1 MSRSPKVNSQGWVVL
16 KSFTKPGQAQSRL
29 EELFDLSN
37 TECTMVIFGGAG
49 DLSHRK
55 LVPALYNL
63 HRSGQL
69 SSGFSLFGVDRKQK
83 STRQYRDEL
92 AASVEQYSESS
103 WSSEEWEKIEKKIFY
118 ESIDLQDPA
127 AYLYLKEM
135 LDNRAREHHSGNNH
149 LYYLAV
155 SPPLFAIINSNLRRL
170 GLSASSSGWRR
181 IMIEKPF
188 GHDLTSATELNS
200 AISAAFGEEDIYRID
215 HYLGK
220 EMLQNTMVIR
230 FANTIFEPLWNN
242 NYIDHIQI
250 SAAESDGI
258 GDRGRYYDQTGAMR
272 DMVQSH
278 LFQLLTV
285 TAMEP
290 PGRIDADT
298 VRWEKL
304 KLLKN
309 VHLWPGSAASEKI
322 IFGQYSG
329 FLKEK
334 DINARS
340 QTETFAALKLA
351 IDNERWQG
359 VPFYLRIGKKLEDKL
374 VKIVIQ
380 FKDPPDPYA
389 HLLPGSSISGRDK
402 LFNLLTLKVQPREG
416 AVLQFNIKKPATVT
430 EIVPAEMDFCQ
441 PCAFLINTPEA
452 YERLLK
458 DAMVGDKTRFSAWDE
473 IERAWKVVDSIY
485 KVYNRAEFPMQS
497 YEPGSTGPQAAGEML
512 GREGR
517 RWWY

>member
-1 MSRSPKVNSQGWVVL
+1 MSNNK
-16 KSFTKPGQAQSRL
+16 
-29 EELFDLSN
+29 
-37 TECTMVIFGGAG
+37 CTIVIFGGAG

-55 LVPALYNL
+55 LILALYNL

-69 SSGFSLFGVDRKQK
+69 SSGFSLVGVDSKQK
-83 STRQYRDEL
+83 STRQYRNEL
-92 AASVEQYSESS
+92 AASVEKYSEST
-103 WSSEEWEKIEKKIFY
+103 WSSEEWKKIEKKIY
-118 ESIDLQDPA
+118 YKSIDLQDA
-127 AYLYLKEM
+127 ACYLHLKEM
-135 LDNRAREHHSGNNH
+135 LGVRTREHHSGNKH

-155 SPPLFAIINSNLRRL
+155 SPQLFAIINANLRRL
-170 GLSASSSGWRR
+170 GMSASSSGWRR

-188 GHDLTSATELNS
+188 GYDLASAAELNS
-200 AISAAFGEEDIYRID
+200 AISTAFSEEDIYRID

-220 EMLQNTMVIR
+220 EVLKNTLVIR

-242 NYIDHIQI
+242 NYIDHVQI
-250 SAAESDGI
+250 SAAENDGI
-258 GDRGRYYDQTGAMR
+258 GNRGRYYDLTGAMR
-272 DMVQSH
+272 DMVESH
-278 LFQLLTV
+278 LFQMLTI

-309 VHLWPGSAASEKI
+309 VRLWPGKAASEKVV
-322 IFGQYSG
+322 FGQYRG
-329 FLKEK
+329 FLNEK
-334 DINARS
+334 DINSRS

-359 VPFYLRIGKKLEDKL
+359 VPFYLRTGKKLEDKL

-389 HLLPGSSISGRDK
+389 HILPGSSISGRDK

-485 KVYNRAEFPMQS
+485 EEFKRAELQMHS
-497 YEPGSTGPQAAGEML
+497 YKPGSKGPQAAGEML

-517 RWWY
+517 RWWH